1 MSRQDIALPTSL
13 DAARRER
20 RSAAHADHEPDF
32 GHSYVAAADVVA
44 LLNRVGECV
53 RALPSFGRTRTQTS
67 AVVAKRTLSAISTC
81 SPAGLAENDELRAVL
96 ARLDVT
102 RGALRVTALSGAQRI
117 AALRWLEQH
126 AAVDDPAATT
136 DDGLP
141 THSYMICNGQ
151 VIRQPGDHDEGGG
164 EELRTSRE
172 ERIDD
177 LARAG
182 ALDRRR
188 DRPPAAGRAAPL
200 RLTVRSRLDG
210 GVSLCP
216 HAGAGRLLASPRTA
230 DDHGLQHRA
239 RR

>member
-1 MSRQDIALPTSL
+1 MSRHAYSETPTSL

-20 RSAAHADHEPDF
+20 RTHEPPGPESDF
-32 GHSYVAAADVVA
+32 GQPYVAAADVVA

-96 ARLDVT
+96 ARLGVT

-117 AALRWLEQH
+117 AAVRWLGQRT
-126 AAVDDPAATT
+126 AVDDAATAE
-136 DDGLP
+136 DDGRP
-141 THSYMICNGQ
+141 GHSYVICNGQ
-151 VIRQPGDHDEGGG
+151 VIRQPGDHDETAA
-164 EELRTSRE
+164 EEMRVSRE

-182 ALDRRR
+182 ALIAAEIDRLQQDEQRR
-188 DRPPAAGRAAPL
+188 YA
-200 RLTVRSRLDG
+200 
-210 GVSLCP
+210 
-216 HAGAGRLLASPRTA
+216 
-230 DDHGLQHRA
+230 
-239 RR
+239 

>member
-1 MSRQDIALPTSL
+1 MSRLAPSQKPTDL

-20 RSAAHADHEPDF
+20 RSGGQEPDF

-81 SPAGLAENDELRAVL
+81 SAAGLAENDELRAVL

-102 RGALRVTALSGAQRI
+102 RSALRVTALSGAQRI
-117 AALRWLEQH
+117 AAVRWLGQR
-126 AAVDDPAATT
+126 AADDDPAGS
-136 DDGLP
+136 DDHGRP
-141 THSYMICNGQ
+141 AHSYMICNGQ
-151 VIRQPGDHDEGGG
+151 VIRQPSEHTDAAGDEPH
-164 EELRTSRE
+164 TSRE

-182 ALDRRR
+182 ALIAAEIDR
-188 DRPPAAGRAAPL
+188 
-200 RLTVRSRLDG
+200 
-210 GVSLCP
+210 
-216 HAGAGRLLASPRTA
+216 
-230 DDHGLQHRA
+230 LQHDEQ
-239 RR
+239 RRYA

>member
-1 MSRQDIALPTSL
+1 MSRPAPAQTPTNL

-20 RSAAHADHEPDF
+20 RSGGQEPDF

-102 RGALRVTALSGAQRI
+102 RTALRVTALSGAQRI
-117 AALRWLEQH
+117 AAVRWLGQR
-126 AAVDDPAATT
+126 AADDDPASA
-136 DDGLP
+136 DDGRP
-141 THSYMICNGQ
+141 AHSYVICNGQ
-151 VIRQPGDHDEGGG
+151 VIRQPGEPTDPAGDEPPA
-164 EELRTSRE
+164 SRE

-182 ALDRRR
+182 ALIAAEIDRLQYDEQRR
-188 DRPPAAGRAAPL
+188 YA
-200 RLTVRSRLDG
+200 
-210 GVSLCP
+210 
-216 HAGAGRLLASPRTA
+216 
-230 DDHGLQHRA
+230 
-239 RR
+239 